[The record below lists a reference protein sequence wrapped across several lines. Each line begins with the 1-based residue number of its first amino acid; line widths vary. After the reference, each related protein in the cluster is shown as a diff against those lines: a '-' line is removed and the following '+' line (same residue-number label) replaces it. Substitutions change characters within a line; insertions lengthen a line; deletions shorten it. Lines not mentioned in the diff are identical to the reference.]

1 MYKRCSSGLK
11 DSNGKDILEG
21 DVYVTDYLGN
31 EDYKYVVTYH
41 MGAFCGGLNEN
52 NRMPLAWKI
61 DEMRGDEIVPDD
73 WMSHIT
79 VIGNIYDNP
88 ELMDDE

>member
-21 DVYVTDYLGN
+21 DVYVTDYFDGD
-31 EDYKYVVTYH
+31 EKYIVTFQY
-41 MGAFCGGLNEN
+41 GAFCGGRSRLDS
-52 NRMPLAWKI
+52 MPIAWRTCE
-61 DEMRGDEIVPDD
+61 DDLDDIVPDD

-88 ELMDDE
+88 ELMNDE